1 MTGRTGREP
10 LSVSQLNEYLR
21 MLMDGDRVLSD
32 VLVRGEISNFSAPRS
47 GHLYFT
53 LKDEDGQ
60 IRAVLF
66 RTQASRLRFRPE
78 DGMRVIVS
86 GRVSVYSAGGQYQI
100 YANDIQPDGVG
111 ALAMQFEQL
120 RRKLEAEGLF
130 AQERKHPIPAIPRR
144 VGVITSPTGAAVQD
158 IRNILGRRF
167 PLAEMILF
175 PAAVQGEEAVGQL
188 IAGIL
193 FFGTYR
199 LADVIIIGRGGGS
212 AEDLWA
218 FNDETLARAIADCP
232 VPVISAVGHETD
244 FTICD
249 FVADLRAPTPSA
261 AAELAVPDGE
271 EMRQTFLAYAGRMER
286 LVTAKIG
293 TERRL
298 LERLASSR
306 ALSRPDQLLDPY
318 RMRLSDLETRATRS
332 IETRI
337 ERLRNRL
344 SASAAALDAMSP
356 LRVLARGYA
365 TVAKGGKTIV
375 SAKQISAGDRMTV
388 RFSDGSAEVVAS
400 GGKG

>member
-1 MTGRTGREP
+1 MARSEREP

-53 LKDEDGQ
+53 LKDEEGQ
-60 IRAVLF
+60 IRAVMF
-66 RTQASRLRFRPE
+66 RTQAIRLRFVPE
-78 DGMRVIVS
+78 DGMRVIVA
-86 GRVSVYSAGGQYQI
+86 GRVSVYPAGGQYQI
-100 YANDIQPDGVG
+100 YVSDLQPDGIG

-130 AQERKHPIPAIPRR
+130 DPERKRPIPAFPRR
-144 VGVITSPTGAAVQD
+144 VGVITSATGAAVQD

-175 PAAVQGEEAVGQL
+175 PSAVQGEEAVGQL
-188 IAGIL
+188 IAGLL
-193 FFGTYR
+193 FFQNYD

-212 AEDLWA
+212 AEDLAA
-218 FNDETLARAIADCP
+218 FNDETLARVIADCT

-249 FVADLRAPTPSA
+249 FVADRRAPTPSA

-271 EMRQTFLAYAGRMER
+271 ELRQTFLAHAARMER
-286 LVTAKIG
+286 LIKARIM

-298 LERLASSR
+298 LAGLTASR
-306 ALSRPDQLLDPY
+306 ALSHPELLFDPI
-318 RMRLSDLETRATRS
+318 RMRLSDLETKLSRS
-332 IETRI
+332 AETLL
-337 ERLRNRL
+337 ERNRSRL
-344 SASAAALDAMSP
+344 SAAASALDALSP
-356 LRVLARGYA
+356 LRVLSRGYA
-365 TVAKGGKTIV
+365 TVSRNGETV
-375 SAKQISAGDRMTV
+375 TSAARIAPGDRLTV
-388 RFSDGSAEVVAS
+388 RFSDGTVDAVAS
-400 GGKG
+400 GIGD